1 MSAITAHAIIDTAQ
15 AREMMLANA
24 IRGAAIIGEPGGWS
38 VLLKLGRTDKTL
50 GTQRTNKP
58 RQWISLDRCVKYLK
72 LELGVARFNLLD
84 ATRHGAAPAGRIV
97 RNDVAERLRRA
108 HAAADYDQWFRAQVQ
123 AALDDPAPAID
134 HASVKRS
141 FAAKRAALRKR
152 AAAPGKTAS

>member
-1 MSAITAHAIIDTAQ
+1 MSAASAHSIIDTAQ

-38 VLLKLGRTDKTL
+38 VLLKLGKADKIL

-72 LELGVARFNLLD
+72 QELGVARFNLLD
-84 ATRHGAAPAGRIV
+84 ATRHGEAAAGRSV
-97 RNDVAERLRRA
+97 RNDAADRLRRA
-108 HAAADYDQWFRAQVQ
+108 HAAVDHDQWFRAQVQ
-123 AALDDPAPAID
+123 EALNDPEPAID
-134 HASVKRS
+134 HTRVKRS

-152 AAAPGKTAS
+152 AAAPGKSAR

>member
-1 MSAITAHAIIDTAQ
+1 MSAGATHAIIDTAQ

-38 VLLKLGRTDKTL
+38 VLLKLGKTDKTL

-72 LELGVARFNLLD
+72 QELGVARFHLLD
-84 ATRHGAAPAGRIV
+84 ATRHGEAAAGRSA
-97 RNDVAERLRRA
+97 RSDAADRLRRA

-123 AALDDPAPAID
+123 EALDDPASPID
-134 HASVKRS
+134 HARVKRS

-152 AAAPGKTAS
+152 TAASGKTEA